1 METNDEKIDNR
12 KAETCLDDF
21 NLEIKHRYSCF
32 IAEFGCVLI
41 DALERVRIFCS
52 AIKHG
57 YRCFISILTR
67 QDRLYLSNLLHCFG
81 KAYID
86 RMSFGLAEGKLNSEG
101 LERGPRAMVTAICY
115 RE

>member
-21 NLEIKHRYSCF
+21 NLEIKHRYSCV
-32 IAEFGCVLI
+32 IAELGCVLI

-57 YRCFISILTR
+57 YRCFISILSIRR
-67 QDRLYLSNLLHCFG
+67 QNRLVEHGCESLINLHHI
-81 KAYID
+81 KH
-86 RMSFGLAEGKLNSEG
+86 
-101 LERGPRAMVTAICY
+101 
-115 RE
+115 